1 MKYLNYIYAAVG
13 NRISEQNQMKRVSM
27 AAARLIEEGYPMN
40 IAIDIAIEIDRGG
53 Y

>member
-13 NRISEQNQMKRVSM
+13 ERISEPNQMKRVSM
-27 AAARLIEEGYPMN
+27 AAAALIEEGYPMN
-40 IAIDIAIEIDRGG
+40 LAIDIAIEIDRGG